1 MPILSRE
8 SRFAKGPIPADTKE
22 KVLEIDNGIVVKK
35 EVDGTVYLRK
45 ICAMSGQKF
54 WEAQGTP
61 YYASISS
68 ETYWAS

>member
-1 MPILSRE
+1 MPILSKE
-8 SRFAKGPIPADTKE
+8 SRFAEGPIPASTDE
-22 KVLEIDNGIVVKK
+22 KVLEVDNGIVVKK
-35 EVDGTVYLRK
+35 EVNGNVYLRK
-45 ICAMSGQKF
+45 SCARTGAKF